1 MAPARIDT
9 PSTEEDSC
17 FSPVNGHFNG
27 VNGGGDGAH
36 TAPIEDKLEPIVI
49 VGMDLRFPQDATSP
63 EEFWEML
70 SKGRSAMSPVPE
82 TRWDVNAF
90 YHPDPE
96 GQELYVLTSASRRD
110 RVLAGGTPSYH
121 SLANTA
127 L

>member
-17 FSPVNGHFNG
+17 FSPVNGHFSG
-27 VNGGGDGAH
+27 VNGDGDGAH

-82 TRWDVNAF
+82 TRWNVNAF

-96 GQELYVLTSASRRD
+96 RAGAVRTHICVSQGQSL
-110 RVLAGGTPSYH
+110 GGRYSIL
-121 SLANTA
+121 SFFG
-127 L
+127 